1 MFLYP
6 FARRSSTGV
15 DSPAPMSMIE
25 ADKSGAART
34 MRSIDR
40 IEMRAIPAHRVRRLR
55 PVDGIPVRSCVAIH
69 IVGSTGA

>member
-1 MFLYP
+1 
-6 FARRSSTGV
+6 
-15 DSPAPMSMIE
+15 MIE